1 MIYPLAPPM
10 NQKFIRIISPHT
22 QTKQRQLRTRAR
34 VCGGVGGL
42 EKRIVTTPPPS
53 YRSLPKCPGGSAQR
67 GRERVR
73 EKERY
78 G

>member
-1 MIYPLAPPM
+1 MIYPLAPPPM

-22 QTKQRQLRTRAR
+22 KTKQRQLRTRAR

-53 YRSLPKCPGGSAQR
+53 YRSTPNARGGVR
-67 GRERVR
+67 KEGERE
-73 EKERY
+73 
-78 G
+78 